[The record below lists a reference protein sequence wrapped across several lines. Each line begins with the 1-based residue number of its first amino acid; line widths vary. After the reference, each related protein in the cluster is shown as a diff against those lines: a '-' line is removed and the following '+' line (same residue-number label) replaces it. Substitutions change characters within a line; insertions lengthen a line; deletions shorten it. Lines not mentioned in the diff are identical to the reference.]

1 MTQIF
6 FTNDTVKHFADN
18 TDLKLQ
24 KIKILEF
31 VVSKK
36 CKFVS

>member
-1 MTQIF
+1 MF
-6 FTNDTVKHFADN
+6 FTNNTIKYFVDN

-24 KIKILEF
+24 KVKILEF
-31 VVSKK
+31 MASKK